1 MMLLSSD
8 FTQGVIMSIK
18 AKLVLSFISI
28 GIVVALLIGF
38 TISGLKDIS
47 NGFNQYRAMA
57 KDTVLASLIEKNM
70 LATRISAEEYFMSN
84 DEKDIKQF
92 NTAYDKTMKY
102 IDEAHADKEDPRLA
116 TKSKIIDDKLLKY
129 KDNFLK
135 VVKLYKQRND
145 IVDNN
150 LDVNGKKIEKLLTQV
165 MDSAQS
171 DGDSYSALDVAK
183 SLRALLL
190 SRLYTAKFL
199 ISNAKADLDRVNNEF
214 TALSKEL
221 TTTKNNLEN
230 PNRKANL
237 DQAVKSIDMYKV
249 GVFKVESIITQRNDI
264 IKNKLDTI
272 GQNITKLANEIKFTI
287 KQEQDKIGPEVKTE
301 DQNLKITVLTLGLAV
316 FVFLVF
322 ISFVAVK
329 NSIMKPLSLLENLT
343 QDLAEGEGDLT
354 KRLNI
359 QGKDE
364 IAVIAAHIDLFI
376 EKIQKIISEAK
387 LGSAEN
393 SSISEELSQTSLQ
406 IGKKAEEESSI
417 VEEASKQGQNLQNI
431 LNTSIEEA
439 ETTKVN
445 VAETGNNLEEAK
457 SQITSLAKGVYESS
471 TEATQM
477 ADKLVQ
483 LSSDAEQVKEVLT
496 VIADIADQTNLLALN
511 AAIEAARAG
520 EHGRG
525 FAVVAD
531 EVRKLAER
539 TQRSLTEINATINV
553 IVQAIMDTTEQI
565 SSNAKNTI
573 KLADTSNE
581 VEAKVE
587 ESVGDMKKVIEDIE
601 QIING
606 YVNNADMTKT
616 MIGNVEQINHLS
628 SENARS
634 VEEIASASDHMSQ
647 MSNKLSD
654 LLGQFKA

>member
-1 MMLLSSD
+1 
-8 FTQGVIMSIK
+8 MSIK
-18 AKLVLSFISI
+18 AKLILSFISI
-28 GIVVALLIGF
+28 GIVVAFLIGF
-38 TISGLKDIS
+38 TIRGVNDIS
-47 NGFNQYRAMA
+47 SGFNQYRSMA
-57 KDTVLASLIEKNM
+57 EDTVLASLIERNM
-70 LATRISAEEYFMSN
+70 LVTRTNAKDYFMTN

-92 NTAYDKTMKY
+92 NVAYNKTMKY
-102 IDEAHADKEDPRLA
+102 IDIAHAQKNNAKLA
-116 TKSKIIDDKLLKY
+116 KKSKIIDEELLKY

-135 VVKLYKQRND
+135 VVKLYQQRND
-145 IVDNN
+145 TVHTN
-150 LDVNGKKIEKLLTQV
+150 LDVNGKKMEKLLTEV
-165 MDSAQS
+165 MNSAQS
-171 DGDSYSALDVAK
+171 DSDNESALYVAK
-183 SLRALLL
+183 SLRVLLIA
-190 SRLYTAKFL
+190 RLYTVKFL
-199 ISNAKADLDRVNNEF
+199 ISNSKADMDRVNSEF
-214 TALSKEL
+214 TDLAKKL
-221 TTTKNNLEN
+221 TNTKNRLEN
-230 PNRKANL
+230 SKRKRKLEKAIFMIIKYRL
-237 DQAVKSIDMYKV
+237 GVSKV
-249 GVFKVESIITQRNDI
+249 QTIITQRNDI

-272 GQNITKLANEIKFTI
+272 GQNIAKLANEIKLTI
-287 KQEQDKIGPEVKTE
+287 KKEQDKIGPEVKNQN
-301 DQNLKITVLTLGLAV
+301 QNLKTTIITMGLAI

-322 ISFVAVK
+322 ISFIAVR
-329 NSIMKPLSLLENLT
+329 NSIIKPLSLLESVT

-364 IAVIAAHIDLFI
+364 IAVVAAHINTFI

-431 LNTSIEEA
+431 LNVSIEEA
-439 ETTKVN
+439 EKTKVG
-445 VAETGNNLEEAK
+445 VIETGNNLEEAK
-457 SQITSLAKGVYESS
+457 SQITSLAKGVYDSS

-477 ADKLVQ
+477 SDKLVQ
-483 LSSDAEQVKEVLT
+483 LSSDAEQVKDVLT

-539 TQRSLTEINATINV
+539 TQKSLIEINATINV

-565 SSNAKNTI
+565 STNAKNTI
-573 KLADTSNE
+573 VLADTSNE
-581 VEAKVE
+581 VEVKIE
-587 ESVGDMKKVIEDIE
+587 ESVSDMKKVIEDIE

-606 YVNNADMTKT
+606 YANNADMTKT
-616 MIGNVEQINHLS
+616 MIGDVEQINQLS